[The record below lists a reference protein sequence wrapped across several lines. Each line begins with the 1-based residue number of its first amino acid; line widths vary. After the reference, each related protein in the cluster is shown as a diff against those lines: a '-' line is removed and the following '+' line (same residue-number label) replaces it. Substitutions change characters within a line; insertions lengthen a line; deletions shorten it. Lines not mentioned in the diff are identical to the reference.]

1 MASALPDVQAVVF
14 HCRSLHGEASH
25 VHAPVSLRP
34 DVVDFVAR
42 LRLSHVRLAALVTA
56 DDAAQLL
63 AACARAAPLVKA
75 LGSSDADHP
84 PGAFPSFCVAPL
96 STARSRHLCASAVD
110 ELLASRDAVAAELL
124 AAARR
129 WNLAPDSVAGAPASM
144 LAFSALA
151 PRLTRRARSGGRR
164 GCI

>member
-25 VHAPVSLRP
+25 VHAPTALRP

-63 AACARAAPLVKA
+63 AACARAAPLVHA
-75 LGSSDADHP
+75 LGGGDAGHP
-84 PGAFPSFCVAPL
+84 PGAFSAFCVVRRAEP
-96 STARSRHLCASAVD
+96 RPDGASAVD
-110 ELLASRDAVAAELL
+110 EVLASRDAVAAELL

-129 WNLAPDSVAGAPASM
+129 WNLAPDSVAGAPP
-144 LAFSALA
+144 F
-151 PRLTRRARSGGRR
+151 
-164 GCI
+164 